1 MTGSRNLSASVVM
14 AISGLVAIAL
24 YFLALGLP
32 GQSGHGSG
40 LTIVTLLFG
49 IYVPPSLF
57 AAGLILGLLRRRQ
70 HGYRGLWLNSAGLLA
85 HALWVTGLF
94 DRVLG

>member
-1 MTGSRNLSASVVM
+1 M

-32 GQSGHGSG
+32 GQSGHGSS

-57 AAGLILGLLRRRQ
+57 AAGLILGWVRRRQ
-70 HGYRGLWLNSAGLLA
+70 HGYRGVWLNSTALLA
-85 HALWVTGLF
+85 HASWVTGLF